1 MVRCCFG
8 CPYNG
13 SYLGVKRHIIARHKF
28 MVARQGNRPGRP
40 RKGGC
45 GMCGGVHRDDL
56 GPGYGH
62 SGRVVE
68 TRKDIHTMEVHATGR
83 YNHGEK
89 VEFPTVKVPKG
100 ATHLKYVRFYKE
112 GCRGPFSGGP
122 DADGKHYC
130 TSCTYRHA
138 RGIDVYGKGDL
149 DFPKD
154 EGLLLPGE
162 MAWLLVG
169 PRIIVFRGR
178 IPPFNPK
185 PWAIPQRA

>member
-45 GMCGGVHRDDL
+45 GMCGGFHRDDL
-56 GPGYGH
+56 GPGYGQ

-89 VEFPTVKVPKG
+89 VEFPTVKVI
-100 ATHLKYVRFYKE
+100 VM
-112 GCRGPFSGGP
+112 SGG
-122 DADGKHYC
+122 DATG
-130 TSCTYRHA
+130 RM
-138 RGIDVYGKGDL
+138 DL
-149 DFPKD
+149 RQDALMLGAAKSLAKPFELADLLAAVREVLEAPK
-154 EGLLLPGE
+154 LS
-162 MAWLLVG
+162 
-169 PRIIVFRGR
+169 
-178 IPPFNPK
+178 
-185 PWAIPQRA
+185 